1 MPIIE
6 KIIDTLGDIVS
17 FILALVMVAIIFMG
31 PILAIGI
38 VAKLIVG

>member
-1 MPIIE
+1 MSIIE

-17 FILALVMVAIIFMG
+17 FILALVMVTIIFMG

-38 VAKLIVG
+38 VVKLIG